1 MSISRTIVTAI
12 VVLFASL
19 LDTPA
24 TAQGARGL
32 PDPISSSELVGLL
45 EIAGWNAE
53 DPDAIAVPIDRYHA
67 AFATL
72 REGAIENWLEDR
84 RAGDAGGLF
93 ETSEVDRVKDEATGR
108 RQLAQRIA
116 DLDTTLFTELIA
128 AGIDEAVANGARDAR
143 ARDRARTLAGRRYT
157 RGLDFEPMAIYLDV
171 RESIDASPEW
181 ALDAAVRE
189 LIQTHDRDRTARLSA
204 LATEAMN
211 IPLARAELLAAVEG
225 GRPEAENATP
235 EDFERWFAARRDA
248 EREAGADTRK
258 LQAAMLSADRSALE
272 RILAATGGV
281 SEFADAFR
289 AEWLSKAHA
298 GNFPDRESPASL
310 FEEARKMHESGE
322 LDDET
327 FEAVVAIEGSWKPSH
342 RRIEDELVRALET
355 AIKEGARGGME
366 FGGVFIEVGNG
377 GGDAKRDDAKADVD
391 RLRQA
396 RADLDRDVRTRLGEV
411 APQALASRVKE
422 GDVPTMV
429 FGGDGGGEV
438 SFSVAIVADGVEVG
452 GGEPIVF
459 EIDDF
464 GGGGMIMGLAGG
476 MNGMR
481 NGLPRPIDQ
490 EGFDRI
496 RTELGIDEDT
506 ASIANAIFMD
516 YRDGWSEIDAT
527 LVTEYDQTS
536 RGGFEGPNAAPAT
549 NASIERAAA
558 LRTAVLDGV
567 LAIDA
572 ALFRDL
578 AVFVNDRD
586 AVERTAAARRRT
598 VSIDAASQGF
608 QPGGGMGTVDL
619 VDVAEET
626 LDEPTRTAV
635 GELLGEWSTSH
646 TPVLES
652 RTRALID
659 IDRDFAITQMAMQR
673 SFEMDTQGSE
683 AEGFQIDESMFA
695 AMQAVQGRRGE
706 LERSVADANT
716 EWTTRI
722 VTALGPVDGE
732 AGDAFQL
739 GVDRRA
745 WPQCFRDPRSP
756 EGNFDRALGLE
767 NLDGAARVA
776 IEMLRSEW
784 QTEWTKACRKL
795 VAIDQATPGL
805 NPFAADPTAFDP
817 AAMQKAQS
825 DRRRVRFERN
835 EINEKAM
842 RELKSLLTPEQQEIV
857 GELPEERQRMLPPGF
872 GDMQMIIGG

>member
-1 MSISRTIVTAI
+1 MSIFRSAAVV
-12 VVLFASL
+12 VVLLLVAL
-19 LDTPA
+19 LDAPVV
-24 TAQGARGL
+24 AQGARGL
-32 PDPISSSELVGLL
+32 PDPISSSQLVGLL
-45 EIAGWNAE
+45 EVAGWNAE
-53 DPDAIAVPIDRYHA
+53 DPDAIAVPIDRYQD
-67 AFATL
+67 AFRTL
-72 REGAIENWLEDR
+72 REGAIENWLADR

-93 ETSEVDRVKDEATGR
+93 ETSGVERAKDDATGR

-116 DLDTTLFTELIA
+116 DLDGTLFAELIA
-128 AGIDEAVANGARDAR
+128 AGIDEAVVNRARDAR
-143 ARDRARTLAGRRYT
+143 ARERARTLAGRRYT
-157 RGLDFEPMAIYLDV
+157 RGLDFEPMAIYLEV
-171 RESIDASPEW
+171 SKSIDASPQW

-189 LIQTHDRDRTARLSA
+189 LIQTHDRDRTSRLTA
-204 LATEAMN
+204 LATEAMDV
-211 IPLARAELLAAVEG
+211 PVVRAELLAAVEG
-225 GRPEAENATP
+225 GRPDVENATP

-248 EREAGADTRK
+248 ERQAGADTRK
-258 LQAAMLSADRSALE
+258 MQAAMLSADRSALE
-272 RILAATGGV
+272 RIIAATGGDT
-281 SEFADAFR
+281 EFAEAFR

-298 GNFPDRESPASL
+298 GSFPDRESPASL
-310 FEEARKMHESGE
+310 FEEAREMHESGE

-327 FEAVVAIEGSWKPSH
+327 FESVVAIEGSWKPSH

-355 AIKEGARGGME
+355 AIKEGARSGME
-366 FGGVFIEVGNG
+366 FGGVFIEVDNG
-377 GGDAKRDDAKADVD
+377 GGDSKRDDAKADVD

-438 SFSVAIVADGVEVG
+438 SFSVAIVADGIEIG

-459 EIDDF
+459 EMDDL
-464 GGGGMIMGLAGG
+464 GGGGMIMGFAGG
-476 MNGMR
+476 IGGMR

-496 RTELGIDEDT
+496 CADFGLDEDT
-506 ASIANAIFMD
+506 ASIASAIFMD

-527 LVTEYDQTS
+527 LITEYKETS

-549 NASIERAAA
+549 ESSIERAAA
-558 LRTAVLDGV
+558 IRTAVLDGV
-567 LAIDA
+567 IAIDT

-578 AVFVNDRD
+578 AIFVNDRD
-586 AVERTAAARRRT
+586 AVERTAASRRRT
-598 VSIDAASQGF
+598 VSIDTASQGF

-619 VDVAEET
+619 VEVADES
-626 LDEPTRTAV
+626 LDEPTRTAI

-646 TPVLES
+646 TPMLES
-652 RTRALID
+652 RARTLIG

-673 SFEMDTQGSE
+673 SFAMDTQGSE
-683 AEGFQIDESMFA
+683 AEGFQIDESMFE

-722 VTALGPVDGE
+722 VTALGSVDGE

-767 NLDGAARVA
+767 DLDGAARVA

-784 QTEWTKACRKL
+784 RTEWTKACRKL